1 MSMHDRK
8 QFIET
13 LRQYFGGHI
22 AKHRANVN
30 NLLDNNVALAEHPDI
45 IETIEKELAVMAD
58 YEDKLNVLDKYF
70 GNKIIELTNPNR
82 TPIYIIIVD
91 QKLCFKITLIQVNH
105 ILLNSIIFIDDFFKH
120 IFISIGSNKFR

>member
-45 IETIEKELAVMAD
+45 IETIEKELDHMAD
-58 YEDKLNVLDKYF
+58 YEDKLNVLEKYF
-70 GNKIIELTNPNR
+70 
-82 TPIYIIIVD
+82 
-91 QKLCFKITLIQVNH
+91 VNGSKENEKE
-105 ILLNSIIFIDDFFKH
+105 LLND
-120 IFISIGSNKFR
+120 

>member
-1 MSMHDRK
+1 MHDRK

-70 GNKIIELTNPNR
+70 GNSHKEN
-82 TPIYIIIVD
+82 
-91 QKLCFKITLIQVNH
+91 KKE
-105 ILLNSIIFIDDFFKH
+105 ILND
-120 IFISIGSNKFR
+120 

>member
-8 QFIET
+8 QFIEK

-45 IETIEKELAVMAD
+45 IETIEKELDHMAD
-58 YEDKLNVLDKYF
+58 YEDKLNVLEKYF
-70 GNKIIELTNPNR
+70 
-82 TPIYIIIVD
+82 
-91 QKLCFKITLIQVNH
+91 VNGSKENEKE
-105 ILLNSIIFIDDFFKH
+105 LLND
-120 IFISIGSNKFR
+120 